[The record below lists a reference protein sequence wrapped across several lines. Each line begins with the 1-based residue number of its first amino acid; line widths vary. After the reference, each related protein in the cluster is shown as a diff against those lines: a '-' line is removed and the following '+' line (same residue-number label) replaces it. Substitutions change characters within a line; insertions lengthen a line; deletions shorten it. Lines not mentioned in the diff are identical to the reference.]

1 MTTPKPLP
9 HLKTGRP
16 ALYNNCMDLECM
28 CELYFDDADERGA
41 PYTMAGLTYFLG
53 FCEHDQLAVLGH
65 KPEFYST
72 VKKARMRVETQ
83 KSEMLTSGKGSTVGL
98 IFDLKN
104 NHGWAD
110 RQIIDQTVQDNR
122 EHVETDMERE
132 ILQQAAD
139 RLRSERLKAVPDK
152 AVNDE

>member
-1 MTTPKPLP
+1 
-9 HLKTGRP
+9 
-16 ALYNNCMDLECM
+16 M
-28 CELYFDDADERGA
+28 CELYFDDTDERGA

-53 FCEHDQLAVLGH
+53 FVEHEGLVRYSH
-65 KPEFYST
+65 NPEFALT
-72 VKKARMRVETQ
+72 IKKARMRVELQ